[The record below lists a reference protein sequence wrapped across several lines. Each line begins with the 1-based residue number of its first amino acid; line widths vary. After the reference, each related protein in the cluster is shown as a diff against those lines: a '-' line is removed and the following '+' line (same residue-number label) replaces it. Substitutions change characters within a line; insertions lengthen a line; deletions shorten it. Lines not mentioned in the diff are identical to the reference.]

1 MNHEEIKQKMAILS
15 AELKRHNY
23 SYYVLSEPEISD
35 FEFDQLLK
43 ELEHWEKQYP
53 EFRNPQSPTQ
63 QVGGS
68 PIDGFITEKHKRPM
82 LSLGNTYNL
91 DELLEFDERCKKGL
105 GIDEVEYVCELKID
119 GLAISVFYE
128 NGKLVKAITR
138 GDGVQ
143 GDIVTENVKT
153 IRSLPHHLSNGY
165 PTEVE
170 LRGEI
175 FMHKKGFETLN
186 KLRAEKGE
194 SLYANPRNV
203 ASGSLKIKD
212 PREVA
217 RRPLDVLLY
226 QVYNDASPFTTHWE
240 SLTAAKNWGIPVP
253 NTSKTCKGIDE
264 VTKYLQIWDEKRK
277 TLSFETDG
285 VVLKVNSKA
294 YQEELGFTAK
304 TPRWAIA
311 YKFQTET
318 ACTKLLGITYQ
329 VGRTGAITPVAEL
342 EPVLLIGTRV
352 KRASLHNANEIERLD
367 VRIGDYVFVEKGGEI
382 IPKIVGIDFSKRS
395 PDLLPT
401 QFIEFCPVCNTPL
414 IRKEGEAQHY
424 CPNSV
429 DCAPQVI
436 GKLEHFIGRKA
447 MDIDS
452 VGSELC
458 TTLYENQLVA
468 SPADFY
474 ELNPEKLATI
484 ERMGQKS
491 IDNILLGIEES
502 KKQPFERVLFSL
514 GIRYVGET
522 VAKKLAKA
530 LLHINNFQTADQE
543 SLIAIDEIGERIA
556 ESIIEYF
563 SNAKNWNE
571 INRLKNAGLNFATAA
586 QELISDELAG
596 KTFVISGVFE
606 TLSRDELK
614 ILIENHGGKIGSGVT
629 SKTSYLVAG
638 EGIGPSKLAKAEKLG
653 VPLISES
660 EILSWIN

>member
-1 MNHEEIKQKMAILS
+1 MNHEEIKQKMASLS

-23 SYYVLSEPEISD
+23 NYYVLSEPEISD

-53 EFRNPQSPTQ
+53 EFRDPQSPTQ

-153 IRSLPHHLSNGY
+153 IRSLPHQLSNGY
-165 PTEVE
+165 PDEVE

-253 NTSKTCKGIDE
+253 NTSKICKGIDE
-264 VTKYLQIWDEKRK
+264 VTKFLQIWDEKRK

-342 EPVLLIGTRV
+342 EPVSLLGTRV

-401 QFIEFCPVCNTPL
+401 QFIEFCPECNTPL
-414 IRKEGEAQHY
+414 TRNEGEAQHY
-424 CPNSV
+424 CPNSI

-474 ELNPEKLATI
+474 ELNAEKLATI

-530 LLHINNFQTADQE
+530 LLHINNFQAADQE

-571 INRLKNAGLNFATAA
+571 INRLKNAGLNLETAA
-586 QELISDELAG
+586 QELVSDELAG

-660 EILSWIN
+660 EILSWVN